1 MNETKTE
8 FEKRTR
14 DALLASVDNLD
25 GTARSRLTQARHVAL
40 SRSERG
46 SSWLAW
52 PQLAPAGAM
61 AVAVLA
67 LLLYVRQA
75 DVQRNVN
82 QDATSTL
89 SDIDLLADSDAYDI
103 SQEGDFEFMEWA
115 AAVGD
120 SDPADI

>member
-1 MNETKTE
+1 MNDETTE

-14 DALLASVDNLD
+14 AALVASADNLD
-25 GTARSRLTQARHVAL
+25 GATRSRLTQARHAAL
-40 SRSERG
+40 SLTEPRST
-46 SSWLAW
+46 WLAW
-52 PQLAPAGAM
+52 PQLVPAGAA

-67 LLLYVRQA
+67 LILYVRQS
-75 DVQRNVN
+75 DVQRDVN
-82 QDATSTL
+82 QDAGSTL

-103 SQEGDFEFMEWA
+103 SQESDLEFMEWA